1 MRAVWTAQLSRA
13 GRYDG
18 QLTSTLPIQKPPTY
32 ASVRSVAKLSQSGL
46 TGRSGTATRTPD
58 ACAENYVAQLP
69 TTLQLGAIYGAAGE
83 GRISAAARVDF
94 AEAAAA
100 VLATGDHAGRTY
112 ELGGDDAFTMAGL
125 AAAISAATGT
135 PVEYRN
141 VSQAEY
147 EEILTGAGLPA
158 PMPAILA
165 DVDRAV
171 AAGELFIDS
180 GDLSRLIGR
189 PTTMLEAA
197 LAAA

>member
-1 MRAVWTAQLSRA
+1 M
-13 GRYDG
+13 
-18 QLTSTLPIQKPPTY
+18 
-32 ASVRSVAKLSQSGL
+32 
-46 TGRSGTATRTPD
+46 
-58 ACAENYVAQLP
+58 AQLP